1 MFLLWLRQLPQCG
14 DQTPASV
21 PPPAKG
27 RSSPTNTPALPP
39 SPFILPSFTWV
50 YIFFS
55 AGQVLLSALSLCS
68 AFTSVSEGV
77 FLMYPWK
84 EIYSMST
91 YSSATLFSVLFFM
104 VSFAVQNLYVWLA
117 PICLF
122 SFLFF
127 TALEEEIDLRKCWH
141 SLCQKIFF
149 LCSLLG
155 ILWCHFLCL
164 RL

>member
-1 MFLLWLRQLPQCG
+1 M
-14 DQTPASV
+14 
-21 PPPAKG
+21 
-27 RSSPTNTPALPP
+27 
-39 SPFILPSFTWV
+39 
-50 YIFFS
+50 
-55 AGQVLLSALSLCS
+55 SALSLCS

-155 ILWCHFLCL
+155 ILWCCLSCLMFKSLSHFELSFVYGVTECSDFSDL
-164 RL
+164 HVALSSFLNTTCCGGFSPLYICASLVKD